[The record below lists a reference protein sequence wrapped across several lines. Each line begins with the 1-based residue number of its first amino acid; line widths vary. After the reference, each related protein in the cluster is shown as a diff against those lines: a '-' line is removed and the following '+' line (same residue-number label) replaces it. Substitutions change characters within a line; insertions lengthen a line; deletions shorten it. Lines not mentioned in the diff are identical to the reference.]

1 MATTIKDVTEAAA
14 NVSRDVKDSVV
25 EFSKSAGRKIDT
37 ARELTGEA
45 LRDAAS
51 SVRQGS
57 ARIDVL
63 AGSTASRLDAAATA
77 VKDANFKSVCT
88 GLRRIGQN
96 NLTAT
101 VVAAMAIGYLAGSA
115 LNLSLIHI

>member
-14 NVSRDVKDSVV
+14 NMSRDVKDSVV
-25 EFSKSAGRKIDT
+25 EFGKSAGRKIDT

-45 LRDAAS
+45 LREAAS

-77 VKDANFKSVCT
+77 VKDANFNSVGS

-101 VVAAMAIGYLAGSA
+101 VVAAMAIGYLVGSA
-115 LNLSLIHI
+115 LNRPKTVE

>member
-1 MATTIKDVTEAAA
+1 MTTRLKDVTEAAT
-14 NVSRDVKDSVV
+14 NMSRDVKDSVV

-37 ARELTGEA
+37 AREQTGEA
-45 LRDAAS
+45 LREAAS

-57 ARIDVL
+57 ARLDVL
-63 AGSTASRLDAAATA
+63 AGSAASRLDAAAIA

-88 GLRRIGQN
+88 GLRRFGQN

-101 VVAAMAIGYLAGSA
+101 VVAAMAIGFLAGSA
-115 LNLSLIHI
+115 LNRARTVE

>member
-14 NVSRDVKDSVV
+14 NMSRDVKDSVV

-45 LRDAAS
+45 LREAAS

-77 VKDANFKSVCT
+77 VKDANFKSVGR
-88 GLRRIGQN
+88 GLRRFGQN
-96 NLTAT
+96 NLTVT
-101 VVAAMAIGYLAGSA
+101 VVAAMARGYLAGSA
-115 LNLSLIHI
+115 LTRSRTAE

>member
-1 MATTIKDVTEAAA
+1 
-14 NVSRDVKDSVV
+14 VV

-115 LNLSLIHI
+115 LNRARTAE